1 MDVLIAIG
9 IVAGILAGVLIKVSA
24 SIHVLTWVAFV
35 SWACFYAAGGKAK
48 GLVTGIVGNVSGAI
62 WGFLMVYT
70 SQFLPF
76 PDALPVTVGIG
87 ACLICVVAKW
97 KVLSFIPGAY
107 AGCAAFFGT
116 GAKLGPTVL
125 SLVAGALIGWCN
137 EAGGIAL
144 SKIGRKTAVVEK
156 EDAVAQ

>member
-1 MDVLIAIG
+1 MDVLVAIG
-9 IVAGILAGVLIKVSA
+9 LVAGLLAGVLLKFSE

-35 SWACFYAAGGKAK
+35 SWACFYAAGGKGK
-48 GLVTGIVGNVSGAI
+48 GLLNGLVGNISGAI

-70 SQFLPF
+70 AQFLHF
-76 PDALPVTVGIG
+76 SDALPVTVGIG

-116 GAKLGPTVL
+116 GGKLTPTVI
-125 SLVAGALIGWCN
+125 SLIAGALIGWCN

-144 SKIGRKTAVVEK
+144 SKVGKSAAVETEK
-156 EDAVAQ
+156 AVAQ